1 MQGETVNRFIDLLMP
16 VAAKQTPPVPS
27 LAPLLELTAP
37 AMVAVNQVIL
47 ERLQSEVGLIPE
59 LAGHLIAAGGKRMRP
74 MLTLAGAL
82 CTGQAEPQEPPQAA
96 LLLAAAVEFIHNATL
111 LHDDV
116 IDASGQR
123 RGRETANAIWGNQAS
138 VLVGDFLF
146 ASAFE
151 LMVESG
157 DIEVLGLLASASAR
171 ITEAEVRQMVM
182 TGQPD
187 ADITDYMTVI
197 SGKTAVL
204 FAAAAEAGA
213 RVAGASRD
221 QAAALYEYGLHL
233 GRAFQMMDDALDYT
247 APTDQMGKN
256 TGDDFA
262 EGKITLPVILA
273 WQKASREEQAFLSRA
288 FAGEESRDG
297 DFAEMQALLSRHDS
311 IEQALQLAAAEA
323 DQAIAALDKLPASE
337 LVAALASA
345 AAFAA
350 ARQS

>member
-1 MQGETVNRFIDLLMP
+1 MP
-16 VAAKQTPPVPS
+16 
-27 LAPLLELTAP
+27 
-37 AMVAVNQVIL
+37 
-47 ERLQSEVGLIPE
+47 
-59 LAGHLIAAGGKRMRP
+59 
-74 MLTLAGAL
+74 
-82 CTGQAEPQEPPQAA
+82 
-96 LLLAAAVEFIHNATL
+96 
-111 LHDDV
+111 
-116 IDASGQR
+116 SGQR

-247 APTDQMGKN
+247 APADQMGKN

-273 WQKASREEQAFLSRA
+273 WQRP
-288 FAGEESRDG
+288 AGRNRL
-297 DFAEMQALLSRHDS
+297 F
-311 IEQALQLAAAEA
+311 
-323 DQAIAALDKLPASE
+323 
-337 LVAALASA
+337 
-345 AAFAA
+345 
-350 ARQS
+350 